1 MQHLGGRGL
10 LLQRLARLGQQP
22 SVLHRDHRLRGEV
35 LEQCDFFVGERSR
48 LASGYGN
55 CPKQRLVFAQR
66 NTQQGVDAGRDVCM
80 PYGMVELRQIGDVD
94 EGSAIELF
102 LEERVVR
109 TAGRLPQHARQWFPI
124 TTLHHRAPRLAVKD
138 PQRPES
144 GSAKLMRLLQ
154 DHLEDRGKV
163 AG

>member
-1 MQHLGGRGL
+1 M
-10 LLQRLARLGQQP
+10 
-22 SVLHRDHRLRGEV
+22 
-35 LEQCDFFVGERSR
+35 
-48 LASGYGN
+48 
-55 CPKQRLVFAQR
+55 VFAQR
-66 NTQQGVDAGRDVCM
+66 NTQQGADAGGDVCM

-94 EGSAIELF
+94 EGGATEQF

-138 PQRPES
+138 PQRPQS
-144 GSAKLMRLLQ
+144 SAAKLMRLLQ
-154 DHLEDRGKV
+154 DHLEDWSKV